1 MKKCIINKSAWI
13 LFIFVIFI
21 LGCQGGET
29 VDFSLQ
35 VATLNAT
42 GITAT
47 GAICRGSISG
57 EKEHISD
64 YGIELIYQNDTVSHS
79 RTSTLSGDEFSF
91 TISGLIPAASYRFRA
106 FVNDGTMHYG
116 DIMDFTTGQPERVA
130 SYVPLADPFIL
141 SHEGVYYAYGTHSDD
156 GIPVYTSHDL
166 VLWNR
171 HSTPALSKDNSYGD
185 KWFWAPEVYY
195 KPENKT
201 FYMFYS
207 AEEHIC
213 VATSRSPLGPFTQ
226 TVKQPM
232 RTEKSIDNTL
242 FIDDDGTPYLFFVR
256 FTNGNV
262 IWSAEL
268 ESDWTS
274 IRENTLK
281 MCVEAVAGWERI
293 QAKVAEGPSVIK
305 RRGVYYLLYS
315 ANDYQSQDYGVGY
328 ATASSLTDSWEKAT
342 ENPVL
347 RKPNVELAGTGHGA
361 VFEDNE
367 GNLRY
372 VFHAHYDRA
381 TIHPRKMY
389 ITGLVIDEHG
399 KITMD
404 KNNIIYP
411 VEYK

>member
-1 MKKCIINKSAWI
+1 MKKCMINKSGWI
-13 LFIFVIFI
+13 SLILMFCIF
-21 LGCQGGET
+21 GCQGGEP
-29 VDFSLQ
+29 VDSPLQ
-35 VATLNAT
+35 IATLKAT
-42 GITAT
+42 GIMTTEAV
-47 GAICRGSISG
+47 CRGKISG
-57 EKEHISD
+57 KKDNISV
-64 YGIELIYQNDTVSHS
+64 YGIELIYQNDIVSYQ
-79 RTSTLSGDEFSF
+79 RTNTLSGNEFSF
-91 TISGLIPAASYRFRA
+91 KISGLIPATPYQFRA

-116 DIMDFTTGQPERVA
+116 EIMDFTTRQPEIVA

-141 SHEGVYYAYGTHSDD
+141 YHEGVYYAYGTNSDD

-166 VLWNR
+166 VLWKR
-171 HSTPALSKDNSYGD
+171 HSTLALSKDNSYGD

-195 KPENKT
+195 KPDNST

-213 VATSRSPLGPFTQ
+213 VATSRSPFGPFTQ

-268 ESDWTS
+268 ESDWMS
-274 IRENTLK
+274 LKENTLK
-281 MCVEAVAGWERI
+281 MCVEATAGWERI

-305 RRGVYYLLYS
+305 RNGVYYLLYS

-328 ATASSLTDSWEKAT
+328 ATANSLTDSWRKAT
-342 ENPVL
+342 ENPIL
-347 RKPNVELAGTGHGA
+347 RRPNAELVGTGHGA
-361 VFEDNE
+361 VFKDNE

-372 VFHAHYDRA
+372 VFHAHSDRV

-389 ITGLVIDEHG
+389 ITGLVIDENG
-399 KITMD
+399 KMKMD
-404 KNNIIYP
+404 QSNIIYP
-411 VEYK
+411 IEYK